1 MNPNFPGDT
10 KCITAFNAINEEKIF
25 NIAPKLHYT
34 TDPRYEGCF
43 RHHQGKNTDTQIEIN
58 YSVI

>member
-25 NIAPKLHYT
+25 NIAPKLHYAA
-34 TDPRYEGCF
+34 DPSYKGCF
-43 RHHQGKNTDTQIEIN
+43 RRHQGK
-58 YSVI
+58 Y